1 MIQSQ
6 PNQALFVF
14 FPSGLCVEGALEL
27 LRFRRIHI
35 FAHRV
40 PTSSPPDYMHS
51 FGFTPVAEDERQT
64 RVNQV
69 FDRVSARYDLMND
82 LMSVGIHRLWKREF
96 VARLRP
102 RPGERILDL
111 AGGTGDIAL
120 RLRRHTQQITVCDI
134 NPSMLNEGRKRA
146 LDAGLITGI
155 EWTCGNAESLPFPDQ
170 SFDAVTIAFGLRNV
184 THIDRALA
192 EIRRVLKYGGRFF
205 CLEFSHVALPGL
217 DTLYDRWSFDVIPR
231 LGGWITGDA
240 ASYQYL
246 VESIR
251 RFPAQ
256 LELVEMMRAAR
267 IALPRYSNL
276 SGGIV
281 AIHSGVRA

>member
-1 MIQSQ
+1 M
-6 PNQALFVF
+6 
-14 FPSGLCVEGALEL
+14 
-27 LRFRRIHI
+27 
-35 FAHRV
+35 
-40 PTSSPPDYMHS
+40 PTSSPPDHAHS

-82 LMSVGIHRLWKREF
+82 LMSVGIHRLWKRDF

-120 RLRRHTQQITVCDI
+120 RLRRHTRQITVCDI

-256 LELVEMMRAAR
+256 LELVEMMSAAR
-267 IALPRYSNL
+267 LALPRYSNL

>member
-1 MIQSQ
+1 
-6 PNQALFVF
+6 
-14 FPSGLCVEGALEL
+14 
-27 LRFRRIHI
+27 
-35 FAHRV
+35 
-40 PTSSPPDYMHS
+40 MHS

-82 LMSVGIHRLWKREF
+82 LMSVGIHRLWKRDF